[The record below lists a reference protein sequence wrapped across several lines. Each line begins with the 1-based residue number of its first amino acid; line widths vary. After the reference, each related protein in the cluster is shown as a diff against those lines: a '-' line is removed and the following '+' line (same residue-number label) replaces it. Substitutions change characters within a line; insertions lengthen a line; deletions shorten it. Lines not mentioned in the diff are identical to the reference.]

1 MMMQKTLKKSYDFE
15 GKGLHTG
22 KIAHMTICPAPENT
36 GIRFQRTDLGED
48 AVIEAVAENVSNTA
62 RSTTLTRNEASVVT
76 VEHILS
82 ALTGLGVDNA
92 LIKIDNIEIPILDG
106 SARPYTE
113 AILADGLVEQNAERQ
128 YITISEEIVYEDKEK
143 GVLVKVSPADEPSF
157 DITIDFNS
165 QVVGVQTAH
174 WDNTTAYSRSIGR
187 CRTFVFFHELEFLYK
202 NNLIKGGDVDNAI
215 VIVEHPV
222 SDEQLAHMCELFGV
236 PKLNVVED
244 GYLSNVHLHYSN
256 ECARHKMLDM
266 IGDFRLCGGFLK
278 AKITAVKTGHRTNTE
293 VAKLI
298 RAQINN

>member
-1 MMMQKTLKKSYDFE
+1 MLQKTLKNSYSFE

-36 GIRFQRTDLGED
+36 GIRFERTDLGEGT
-48 AVIEAVAENVSNTA
+48 VIEAVAENVSNTA
-62 RSTTLTRNEASVVT
+62 RSTTLTKNEASVVT

-92 LIKIDNIEIPILDG
+92 LVKIDNIEIPILDG
-106 SARPYTE
+106 SARPYTD
-113 AILADGLVEQNAERQ
+113 AILADGLVEQSAERI
-128 YITISEEIVYEDKEK
+128 YIEIPEEIVYEDKEK
-143 GVLVKVSPADEPSF
+143 GVFVKVTPADEPCY
-157 DITIDFNS
+157 DITIDFDS

-174 WDNTTAYSRSIGR
+174 WDRNTAYPRSIGR
-187 CRTFVFFHELEFLYK
+187 CRTFVFFHELEFLFK

-222 SDEQLAHMCELFGV
+222 TEEQLSHMCELFGV
-236 PKLNVVED
+236 PKLDVLED

-266 IGDFRLCGGFLK
+266 IGDFRLAGGFLK

-293 VAKLI
+293 VAKMI
-298 RAQINN
+298 RSRIK